1 MFALTIT
8 ANIIYS
14 KMTHSHFVLLK
25 LNSEDRCGLSKNR
38 IVYKLEYKL
47 RAKGFSKIRI
57 FAPGKYHVLLLKGRP
72 FRFSM
77 TFSQNNEK

>member
-8 ANIIYS
+8 ANIIYF

-25 LNSEDRCGLSKNR
+25 INSEDRCGLSKNM
-38 IVYKLEYKL
+38 IVYQLEY
-47 RAKGFSKIRI
+47 KGFSKIRI
-57 FAPGKYHVLLLKGRP
+57 FAPGKYHVYFLLLQGRP

-77 TFSQNNEK
+77 TFSQNSEK